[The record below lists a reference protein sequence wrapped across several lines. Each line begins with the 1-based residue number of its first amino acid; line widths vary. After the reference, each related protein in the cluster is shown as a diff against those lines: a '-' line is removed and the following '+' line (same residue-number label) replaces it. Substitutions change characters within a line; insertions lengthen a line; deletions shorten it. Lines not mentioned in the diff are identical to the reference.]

1 MTLEQYRHHVADL
14 EKNVER
20 CRRLYEQTRSD
31 LHRSMLKDAQERAY
45 YARNYLKRREKKEAR
60 A

>member
-20 CRRLYEQTRSD
+20 CKRLYEQTGSN
-31 LHRSMLKDAQERAY
+31 LHYYMLEDAKKQASQARA
-45 YARNYLKRREKKEAR
+45 YLKRREKKEAT